1 MKRSV
6 IFGVVS
12 LAIVGLLGFVG
23 GRVSNKEVSKANNKT
38 TSSYSNNGNTQ
49 NNVDKEIA
57 NSNSYSN

>member
-23 GRVSNKEVSKANNKT
+23 GRVSNKEEMRQK
-38 TSSYSNNGNTQ
+38 GIRF
-49 NNVDKEIA
+49 ERP
-57 NSNSYSN
+57 